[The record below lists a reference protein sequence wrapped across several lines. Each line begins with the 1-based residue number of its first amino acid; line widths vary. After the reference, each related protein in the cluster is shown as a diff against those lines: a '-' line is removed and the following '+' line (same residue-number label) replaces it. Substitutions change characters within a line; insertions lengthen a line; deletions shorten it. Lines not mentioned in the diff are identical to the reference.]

1 MASKE
6 PSLIRSTKAFSV
18 EIPEGSSSAKA
29 KRSDIVAGELG
40 ELVHEQSHFEEQ
52 LAQTTLKQIS
62 ENESIDTQ
70 QSFAAEH
77 VKTDEYAHALE
88 DALHESTNG
97 ISPDH
102 LQSQAGVGVAT
113 DSHKDHL
120 VGVAEEH
127 AEDHLIGVTEEHDQD
142 QVVGIG
148 NDASNE
154 HLVAISNEGLHD
166 THAVLPSDKVE
177 DHHVALA
184 SQQDEKA
191 HDVGIASQAIDD
203 HHDSFAKDKLE
214 DHLAAVPQDNIS
226 DTHASLPDNATE
238 DHHVAVAVTEPAA
251 PIPLFVSSNDDF
263 PDDHME
269 IEDPPEED
277 LHTQAVTDEALVEH
291 LEHVEEEKTKL
302 AQTHLLPDSPAPL
315 LTPQAK
321 PVAQQKQTPLV
332 KKAPAVL
339 TPEMVKHQQEAL
351 LAKQH
356 RMEEFHGRVDAIR
369 KTVNDINSKLDHIS
383 PQEKKPH

>member
-40 ELVHEQSHFEEQ
+40 DIGQSDAHFEEH
-52 LAQTTLKQIS
+52 LAQNALKQTS
-62 ENESIDTQ
+62 DNEIVDTQ
-70 QSFAAEH
+70 QAFAAEH
-77 VKTDEYAHALE
+77 GKADVYAHAQE
-88 DALHESTNG
+88 DALHESITG

-102 LQSQAGVGVAT
+102 LHSPTGIGVAA

-127 AEDHLIGVTEEHDQD
+127 AKDRSIGIADEHAEDHLIGVGEDLAKD
-142 QVVGIG
+142 RVVGIG

-154 HLVAISNEGLHD
+154 HLLAISNEGLHD
-166 THAVLPSDKVE
+166 THAALPTDTVE
-177 DHHVALA
+177 DHHA
-184 SQQDEKA
+184 S
-191 HDVGIASQAIDD
+191 V
-203 HHDSFAKDKLE
+203 AKDKLE
-214 DHLAAVPQDNIS
+214 DHHAAVPQDNIS
-226 DTHASLPDNATE
+226 DTHAPLPDNATE
-238 DHHVAVAVTEPAA
+238 DHHVAVAATEPVE

-269 IEDPPEED
+269 IEDPPEEAIN
-277 LHTQAVTDEALVEH
+277 TQALTDEALVDH
-291 LEHVEEEKTKL
+291 IEHVKEEKAKL
-302 AQTHLLPDSPAPL
+302 AEAHLSADVPAPL

-321 PVAQQKQTPLV
+321 PVTQLKQPQLV

-339 TPEMVKHQQEAL
+339 TPEMVKQQQEAL
-351 LAKQH
+351 LARQH
-356 RMEEFHGRVDAIR
+356 KMEEFHGRVDAIR

-383 PQEKKPH
+383 SQEKKPH

>member
-29 KRSDIVAGELG
+29 KRSDIVAGDLG
-40 ELVHEQSHFEEQ
+40 ELGQSDSHFEEL
-52 LAQTTLKQIS
+52 LAQNALKQTS
-62 ENESIDTQ
+62 DNESIDTQ
-70 QSFAAEH
+70 QAFAADQ
-77 VKTDEYAHALE
+77 VNADVYAHAQE
-88 DALHESTNG
+88 DAAHETMAG

-102 LQSQAGVGVAT
+102 LHSPTGIGVAA
-113 DSHKDHL
+113 DSHKDRL

-127 AEDHLIGVTEEHDQD
+127 AED
-142 QVVGIG
+142 
-148 NDASNE
+148 

-203 HHDSFAKDKLE
+203 HHASIAKDKLE
-214 DHLAAVPQDNIS
+214 DHLATVPQDNIG
-226 DTHASLPDNATE
+226 DTHAPLPDNATE
-238 DHHVAVAVTEPAA
+238 DHHVSVAVTEPAA

-269 IEDPPEED
+269 IEDPPEEA
-277 LHTQAVTDEALVEH
+277 LHTQALTDEDLVDH
-291 LEHVEEEKTKL
+291 IEHVEEGSAKL
-302 AQTHLLPDSPAPL
+302 AEAHLSADLPDPP
-315 LTPQAK
+315 LTPKEK
-321 PVAQQKQTPLV
+321 PVAQLKQPQLV
-332 KKAPAVL
+332 KKAPSVL
-339 TPEMVKHQQEAL
+339 TPEMVKQQQEAL

-356 RMEEFHGRVDAIR
+356 KMEEFHGRVDAIR

-383 PQEKKPH
+383 PQEKKPR